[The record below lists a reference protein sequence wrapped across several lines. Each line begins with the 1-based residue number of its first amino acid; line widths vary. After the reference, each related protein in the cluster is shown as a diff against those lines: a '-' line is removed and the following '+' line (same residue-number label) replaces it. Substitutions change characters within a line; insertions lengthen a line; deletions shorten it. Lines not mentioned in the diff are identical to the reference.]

1 MPLVPDTAP
10 PAAIGTPEGERR
22 RQPFVRFAP
31 GRITRYALGRVAI
44 LPIGIV
50 VVATLAFAI
59 VNLLPGDPA
68 RVIAGP
74 LSSAAE
80 VKHIRAQLGLN
91 QPFLQRYLH
100 FMGQLAHGNLGTS
113 YYSKTPI
120 TREIWQHL
128 PSTLELVVLVVIMAG
143 IFGVAFGALSS
154 YFGGRL
160 PDRVVKAFIV
170 IAQSIPDFFLGLI
183 LIYVL
188 FYLLRVAPA
197 PVGQLGL
204 FDLPPPRVTGSIM
217 IDAAL
222 AGQWG
227 VLWSA
232 AQHAFLPVLTLG
244 IFYAAFVAKIT
255 RSVLGEA
262 LGSDY
267 VEFARACGLS
277 ERVVIAYALK
287 ASRVPIITYVGL
299 LLATLC
305 GGAAIVETVFAWNGA
320 GQWVVQAILRLD
332 VPAIQGFIVV
342 VGLITL
348 IVFIVVDLV
357 VLAIDPRVAYGGRD

>member
-1 MPLVPDTAP
+1 VA
-10 PAAIGTPEGERR
+10 
-22 RQPFVRFAP
+22 
-31 GRITRYALGRVAI
+31 RYALGRVAI
-44 LPIGIV
+44 LPIGVV
-50 VVATLAFAI
+50 VVATLAFAL

-80 VKHIRAQLGLN
+80 VRHIRAQLGLN
-91 QPFLQRYLH
+91 RPLLDRYWQ
-100 FMGQLAHGNLGTS
+100 FMGDLAHGNLGTS
-113 YYSKTPI
+113 YYSKTAI
-120 TREIWQHL
+120 TRQIWQYM
-128 PSTLELVVLVVIMAG
+128 PSTLELVILVVIAAA
-143 IFGVAFGALSS
+143 IFGVVFGSISS
-154 YFGGRL
+154 YFAGRL
-160 PDRVVKAFIV
+160 PDRLIKGFVV

-188 FYLLRVAPA
+188 FYLLHVAPA

-204 FDLPPPRVTGSIM
+204 FDTAPPRVTGSIM

-222 AGQWG
+222 AGQWS

-244 IFYAAFVAKIT
+244 IFYSAFVAKIS
-255 RSVLGEA
+255 RAVLGEA
-262 LGSDY
+262 LESDY

-277 ERVVIAYALK
+277 ERVVMAYALR
-287 ASRVPIITYVGL
+287 ASRVPIVTYVGM

-320 GQWVVQAILRLD
+320 GQWVVRSILQLD
-332 VPAIQGFIVV
+332 IPAIQGFIVF

-348 IVFIVVDLV
+348 VVFIAVDLI
-357 VLAIDPRVAYGGRD
+357 VLAIDPRVAYRGNG